1 MKRKSKTKTM
11 LGDNSPVMR
20 CRAIRR
26 RKMGHEPDN
35 SEWGVGV
42 ALVPQEKV
50 DMEGMG
56 AISQQR
62 CTVTQSDVKATWS
75 MLEVIIADA
84 LANGHNVELGQLGTL
99 SMNVRTKTLK
109 EPGERIRATDVEL
122 GSITFKPGALLQ
134 KQLDRV
140 TFKVD
145 NDCLEP
151 TDTASL
157 ADALYDY
164 FAEGEHDAINVKQFT
179 RLCGYKETRARKLM
193 NSYVAD
199 GLMEHIPYSRGY
211 YRPTKGNF
219 GRRDD
224 EGGIG

>member
-1 MKRKSKTKTM
+1 MKRKPQTKKIVN
-11 LGDNSPVMR
+11 DASPVIR

-26 RKMGHEPDN
+26 RKMGYEPGMD
-35 SEWGVGV
+35 EWGIGV
-42 ALVPQEKV
+42 ALVPCDKIDVE
-50 DMEGMG
+50 EIG
-56 AISQQR
+56 ATSQQR
-62 CTVTQSDVKATWS
+62 CTVTQTDVQAAWNVMES
-75 MLEVIIADA
+75 IIADA
-84 LANGHNVELGQLGTL
+84 LANGRQVELGQLGTL
-99 SMNVRTKTLK
+99 SLSVRTKELK
-109 EPGERIRATDVEL
+109 EPGEKIRATDVEL
-122 GSITFKPGALLQ
+122 GSISFKPGVLLQ

-164 FAEGEHDAINVKQFT
+164 FVGGAHEAINVKQFT

-193 NSYVAD
+193 KSYVAD

-219 GRRDD
+219 GR
-224 EGGIG
+224 E

>member
-1 MKRKSKTKTM
+1 MKRNPKTKTT

-20 CRAIRR
+20 CHAIRR
-26 RKMGHEPDN
+26 RKMGYNPEAD
-35 SEWGVGV
+35 EWGVGV

-50 DMEGMG
+50 DMEEMG

-62 CTVTQSDVKATWS
+62 CTVTQSDVKAAWS

-84 LANGHNVELGQLGTL
+84 LSNGHQVELGQLGTL
-99 SMNVRTKTLK
+99 SLGVRTKELK
-109 EPGERIRATDVEL
+109 EPGEKIRANDVEL

-134 KQLDRV
+134 KQLSRV

-157 ADALYDY
+157 ADTLYDY
-164 FAEGEHDAINVKQFT
+164 FADGAHEAINVKQFA
-179 RLCGYKETRARKLM
+179 RLCGYRETRARKLM

-199 GLMEHIPYSRGY
+199 RLMEHIPYSRGY

-219 GRRDD
+219 GR
-224 EGGIG
+224 E

>member
-1 MKRKSKTKTM
+1 MKRNPQTKTVV
-11 LGDNSPVMR
+11 GDKNPIIK

-26 RKMGHEPDN
+26 RKMGYDVDMD
-35 SEWGVGV
+35 EWGVGV
-42 ALVPQEKV
+42 ALVPQEKI
-50 DMEGMG
+50 DIEEMG

-62 CTVTQSDVKATWS
+62 CTVTQSDVKAAWS

-99 SMNVRTKTLK
+99 SLGVRTKELK
-109 EPGERIRATDVEL
+109 EPGEKIRATDVEL
-122 GSITFKPGALLQ
+122 GSVTFKPGILLQ
-134 KQLDRV
+134 KQLRSV

-145 NDCLEP
+145 NNCLEP

-164 FAEGEHDAINVKQFT
+164 FVDGAHDAINVKQFT
-179 RLCGYKETRARKLM
+179 RLCGFKETRARKLM

-199 GLMEHIPYSRGY
+199 GLMERIPYSRGY

-219 GRRDD
+219 GR
-224 EGGIG
+224 

>member
-1 MKRKSKTKTM
+1 MKRNPQTKTVV
-11 LGDNSPVMR
+11 GDNAPVMK

-26 RKMGHEPDN
+26 RKMGYDVDVD
-35 SEWGVGV
+35 EWGVGV
-42 ALVPQEKV
+42 TLVPKGKI
-50 DMEGMG
+50 DMEEMG

-62 CTVTQSDVKATWS
+62 CTVTQSDVKAAWS
-75 MLEVIIADA
+75 MLEVIIADT
-84 LANGHNVELGQLGTL
+84 LANGHNVELGQLGTISL
-99 SMNVRTKTLK
+99 GVRVKELK
-109 EPGERIRATDVEL
+109 EPGEKIRATDVEL
-122 GSITFKPGALLQ
+122 GSVTFKPGVLLQ
-134 KQLDRV
+134 KQLRRV

-164 FAEGEHDAINVKQFT
+164 FADGVHDAINVKQFI
-179 RLCGYKETRARKLM
+179 RFCGYKETRARKLM

-199 GLMEHIPYSRGY
+199 GLMELIPYSRGY

-219 GRRDD
+219 GR
-224 EGGIG
+224 E

>member
-1 MKRKSKTKTM
+1 MKRNPQTKTVVS
-11 LGDNSPVMR
+11 DNTPVMK

-26 RKMGHEPDN
+26 RKMGYDVDID
-35 SEWGVGV
+35 EWGVGV
-42 ALVPQEKV
+42 TLVPKEKI
-50 DMEGMG
+50 DMDEMG

-62 CTVTQSDVKATWS
+62 CTVTQSDVKAAWS
-75 MLEVIIADA
+75 MLEIIIADA

-99 SMNVRTKTLK
+99 SPSVRVKELK
-109 EPGERIRATDVEL
+109 ESGEKIRATDVEL
-122 GSITFKPGALLQ
+122 GSVTFKPGVLLQ
-134 KQLDRV
+134 KQMRSV

-157 ADALYDY
+157 AEALYGY
-164 FAEGEHDAINVKQFT
+164 FADGAHDAINVKQFT

-199 GLMEHIPYSRGY
+199 GLMERIPYSRGY

-219 GRRDD
+219 GR
-224 EGGIG
+224 E

>member
-1 MKRKSKTKTM
+1 MKRNPQTKTVVS
-11 LGDNSPVMR
+11 DNAPVMK

-26 RKMGHEPDN
+26 RKMGYDVDIDD
-35 SEWGVGV
+35 WGVGV
-42 ALVPQEKV
+42 TLVPKEKI
-50 DMEGMG
+50 DMDEMG

-62 CTVTQSDVKATWS
+62 CTVTQSDVKAAWS

-84 LANGHNVELGQLGTL
+84 LTNGHNVELGQLGTL
-99 SMNVRTKTLK
+99 SLGVRVKELK
-109 EPGERIRATDVEL
+109 EPGEKIRATDVEL
-122 GSITFKPGALLQ
+122 GSVTFKPGVLLQ
-134 KQLDRV
+134 KQMRRV

-164 FAEGEHDAINVKQFT
+164 FADGAHDAINVKQFT
-179 RLCGYKETRARKLM
+179 RLCGYRETRARKLM

-199 GLMEHIPYSRGY
+199 GLMERIPYSRGY

-219 GRRDD
+219 GR
-224 EGGIG
+224 E

>member
-1 MKRKSKTKTM
+1 MKRNPQTKTVVS
-11 LGDNSPVMR
+11 DNAPVMK

-26 RKMGHEPDN
+26 RKMGYDVDIDD
-35 SEWGVGV
+35 WGVGV
-42 ALVPQEKV
+42 TLVPKEKI
-50 DMEGMG
+50 DMDEMG

-62 CTVTQSDVKATWS
+62 CTVTQSDVKAAWS

-99 SMNVRTKTLK
+99 SLGVRVKELK
-109 EPGERIRATDVEL
+109 EPGEKIRATDVEL
-122 GSITFKPGALLQ
+122 GSVTFKPGVLLQ
-134 KQLDRV
+134 KQMRRV

-164 FAEGEHDAINVKQFT
+164 FADGAHDAINVKQFT
-179 RLCGYKETRARKLM
+179 RLCGYRETRARKLM

-199 GLMEHIPYSRGY
+199 GLMERIPYSRGY
-211 YRPTKGNF
+211 YRPTKGNY
-219 GRRDD
+219 GR
-224 EGGIG
+224 E

>member
-1 MKRKSKTKTM
+1 MKRNPQTKIVV
-11 LGDNSPVMR
+11 GDTAPVMK

-26 RKMGHEPDN
+26 RKMGYEPDMD
-35 SEWGVGV
+35 EWGVGV
-42 ALVPQEKV
+42 ALVPNEKI
-50 DMEGMG
+50 DIKDMG

-62 CTVTQSDVKATWS
+62 CTVTQADVQAAWS
-75 MLEVIIADA
+75 VMEVIIAEA
-84 LANGHNVELGQLGTL
+84 LANGHHVELGQLGTL
-99 SMNVRTKTLK
+99 SLGVRTKELK
-109 EPGERIRATDVEL
+109 EPGEKIRATDVEL
-122 GSITFKPGALLQ
+122 GSVSFKPGVFLQ
-134 KQLDRV
+134 KQLRRV

-164 FAEGEHDAINVKQFT
+164 FSDGAHEAINVKQFT

-193 NSYVAD
+193 KSYVAD

-219 GRRDD
+219 GW
-224 EGGIG
+224 

>member
-1 MKRKSKTKTM
+1 MNDTMKRNPQTKTEVS
-11 LGDNSPVMR
+11 DRTPVIR

-26 RKMGHEPDN
+26 RKMVYDLDLD
-35 SEWGVGV
+35 SWGVGV
-42 ALVPQEKV
+42 ALVPQEKIDV
-50 DMEGMG
+50 DEMG

-62 CTVTQSDVKATWS
+62 CTVTQSDVKAAWS
-75 MLEVIIADA
+75 MMEVIIADA

-99 SMNVRTKTLK
+99 SLSVRTKELK
-109 EPGERIRATDVEL
+109 EPGEKIRGTDVEL
-122 GSITFKPGALLQ
+122 GSVTFKPGVLLQ
-134 KQLDRV
+134 KQLRRV
-140 TFKVD
+140 SFKVD

-157 ADALYDY
+157 ADALFDY
-164 FAEGEHDAINVKQFT
+164 FAYNAHEAINVKQFS

-199 GLMEHIPYSRGY
+199 GLMERIPYSRGY

-219 GRRDD
+219 GR
-224 EGGIG
+224 E

>member
-1 MKRKSKTKTM
+1 MKRNPQTKTVVS
-11 LGDNSPVMR
+11 NNAPVMK

-26 RKMGHEPDN
+26 RKMGYDVDIDD
-35 SEWGVGV
+35 WGVGV
-42 ALVPQEKV
+42 TLVPKEKI
-50 DMEGMG
+50 DMDEMG

-62 CTVTQSDVKATWS
+62 CTVTQSDVKAAWS

-84 LANGHNVELGQLGTL
+84 LTNGHNVELGQLGTL
-99 SMNVRTKTLK
+99 SLGVRVKELK
-109 EPGERIRATDVEL
+109 EPGEKIRATDVEL
-122 GSITFKPGALLQ
+122 GSVTFKPGVLLQ
-134 KQLDRV
+134 KQMRRV

-164 FAEGEHDAINVKQFT
+164 FADGAHDAINVKQFT
-179 RLCGYKETRARKLM
+179 RLCGYRETRARKLM

-199 GLMEHIPYSRGY
+199 GLMERIPYSRGY

-219 GRRDD
+219 GR
-224 EGGIG
+224 E

>member
-1 MKRKSKTKTM
+1 MKRNPQTKTVVS
-11 LGDNSPVMR
+11 DNAPVMK

-26 RKMGHEPDN
+26 RKMGYDVDIDD
-35 SEWGVGV
+35 WGVGV
-42 ALVPQEKV
+42 TLVPKEKI
-50 DMEGMG
+50 DMDEMG

-62 CTVTQSDVKATWS
+62 CTVTQSDVKAAWS

-99 SMNVRTKTLK
+99 SLGVRVKELK
-109 EPGERIRATDVEL
+109 EPGEKIRATDVEL
-122 GSITFKPGALLQ
+122 GSVTFKPGVLLQ
-134 KQLDRV
+134 KQMRRV

-164 FAEGEHDAINVKQFT
+164 FADGAHDAINVKQFT
-179 RLCGYKETRARKLM
+179 RLCGYRETRARKLM

-199 GLMEHIPYSRGY
+199 GLMERIPYSRGY

-219 GRRDD
+219 GRD
-224 EGGIG
+224 

>member
-1 MKRKSKTKTM
+1 MKRNPQTKTVVS
-11 LGDNSPVMR
+11 DNAPVMK

-26 RKMGHEPDN
+26 RKMGYDVDIDD
-35 SEWGVGV
+35 WGVGV
-42 ALVPQEKV
+42 TLVPKEKI
-50 DMEGMG
+50 DMDEMG

-62 CTVTQSDVKATWS
+62 CTVTQSDVKAAWS

-99 SMNVRTKTLK
+99 SLGVRVKELK
-109 EPGERIRATDVEL
+109 EPGEKIRATDVEL
-122 GSITFKPGALLQ
+122 GSVTFKPGVLLQ
-134 KQLDRV
+134 KQMRRV

-157 ADALYDY
+157 ADTLYDY
-164 FAEGEHDAINVKQFT
+164 FADGAHDAINVKQFT
-179 RLCGYKETRARKLM
+179 RLCGYRETRARKLM

-199 GLMEHIPYSRGY
+199 GLMERIPYSRGY

-219 GRRDD
+219 GR
-224 EGGIG
+224 E